1 MQRQERTQ
9 HGPGVCEAF
18 PGAAWNCGGSLR
30 GVIRV
35 MRVMRAMRAMRVI
48 RVMRVMRVMRAMRVI
63 RVVRVMWSCGFVV
76 WNLGVRRISNAE
88 SKRTEEDQ

>member
-48 RVMRVMRVMRAMRVI
+48 RV
-63 RVVRVMWSCGFVV
+63 VRVMWSCGFVV